1 MGESKMKNLRS
12 ITTVL
17 VCFAV
22 VFSFFVSIIRVF
34 GFRVYGVLSG
44 SMEPAYPVGSLI
56 YVRNV
61 NPDDLRIGDA
71 ITFSLSPN
79 VIATHRIVGIVP
91 DENNPA
97 YRRFQTKGDAN
108 RSVDSSLVSPSNIIG
123 KVAFSLPYLGTI
135 TNYIQNPPGTYV
147 AILVGAVLIF
157 LVLLTDSKASK
168 KVPFLKKKDEPLPS
182 EPQSVNAGMPRA
194 QQTLYPAQNINV
206 VSRQPIGGYQQQM
219 PPQRPVNEYS
229 MQAAPMQPQYRS
241 PQQFNPYPQQPQ
253 EQYPRRPVY
262 PQYRQP
268 QGGYYP
274 QQGNGYQQPQ
284 QPFAQPVPPPVQYAQ
299 PQQFSIPADDCP
311 ASSQADAPAP
321 RRRRSGNHQA

>member
-1 MGESKMKNLRS
+1 M
-12 ITTVL
+12 
-17 VCFAV
+17 
-22 VFSFFVSIIRVF
+22 
-34 GFRVYGVLSG
+34 
-44 SMEPAYPVGSLI
+44 
-56 YVRNV
+56 
-61 NPDDLRIGDA
+61 
-71 ITFSLSPN
+71 
-79 VIATHRIVGIVP
+79 
-91 DENNPA
+91 
-97 YRRFQTKGDAN
+97 
-108 RSVDSSLVSPSNIIG
+108 SPSNIIG

-168 KVPFLKKKDEPLPS
+168 KLPFLKKKDEPLPS

-241 PQQFNPYPQQPQ
+241 PQQFNPYPQYQ
-253 EQYPRRPVY
+253 
-262 PQYRQP
+262 QP

-274 QQGNGYQQPQ
+274 QQGNGYQQPH

-311 ASSQADAPAP
+311 TSSQADAPAP